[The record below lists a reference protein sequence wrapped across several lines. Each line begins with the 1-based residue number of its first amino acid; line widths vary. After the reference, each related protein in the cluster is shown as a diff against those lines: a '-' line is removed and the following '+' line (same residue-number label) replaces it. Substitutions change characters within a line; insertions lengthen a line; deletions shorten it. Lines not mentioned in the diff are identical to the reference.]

1 MKNWLKRME
10 MRCQVACARAA
21 DSLELPVAD
30 DDANDMVHATGSS
43 VWPHEIPNGNDATE
57 ETYANADLSYL
68 QVRIHGID
76 GSTETFIQN
85 DPDLAN
91 STLARLNPVSLF
103 TEDKITVAD
112 EHSESTYFPPL
123 VARIDLVT
131 DRFSVWDFPF
141 FLGAPVELTEL
152 EFMQCLQNLKPLQTA
167 DPQSD
172 VSVFLDLQMVSGQ
185 RIFLWMEVVG
195 GLQAG
200 RLHRIYSLLKERR
213 LIFGLRTGGIGVLN
227 LANLVHFSVHPEPPD
242 TDGVSALAL
251 QELSAQTRKASE
263 SRHHRDVV
271 PARVRYG

>member
-1 MKNWLKRME
+1 MKNWLKKME
-10 MRCQVACARAA
+10 IRCQVACARAA
-21 DSLELPVAD
+21 GSLELPLAD
-30 DDANDMVHATGSS
+30 DDAEMVHPAGSG
-43 VWPHEIPNGNDATE
+43 VWPHEIPMGNDPAE
-57 ETYANADLSYL
+57 EAYANADLSYL

-85 DPDLAN
+85 DPELAN
-91 STLARLNPVSLF
+91 CTLARLNPVSLF

-112 EHSESTYFPPL
+112 EHSESTFFPPL

-131 DRFSVWDFPF
+131 DRFSVWDSPF

-152 EFMQCLQNLKPLQTA
+152 EFMQCLQNLKPLETA
-167 DPQSD
+167 GPQSD
-172 VSVFLDLQMVSGQ
+172 LSVYLDLQMVSGQ

-200 RLHRIYSLLKERR
+200 RLGRIYSLLKERR

-242 TDGVSALAL
+242 ANSVAASIPREFAEQRLEVTDRRHR
-251 QELSAQTRKASE
+251 QKA
-263 SRHHRDVV
+263 V
-271 PARVRYG
+271 PIRVRYG